1 MSKNKIFLLPKTK
14 RLLDTLGEQIKLA
27 RLRRKYSAEQ
37 VAERANISRY
47 TVWQIEKGSPAVS
60 MGAYVQVLFVLGL
73 ESDIAKVAS
82 EDPLGR
88 KIQDA
93 GLSVAARAPKRKPK
107 TVDNGKK

>member
-1 MSKNKIFLLPKTK
+1 
-14 RLLDTLGEQIKLA
+14 
-27 RLRRKYSAEQ
+27 
-37 VAERANISRY
+37 
-47 TVWQIEKGSPAVS
+47 